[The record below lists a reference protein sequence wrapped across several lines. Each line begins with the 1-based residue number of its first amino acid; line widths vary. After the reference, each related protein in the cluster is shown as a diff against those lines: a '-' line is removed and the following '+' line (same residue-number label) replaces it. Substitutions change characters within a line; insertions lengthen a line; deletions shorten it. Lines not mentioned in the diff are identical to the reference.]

1 MTQLVVASLEVSPS
15 SAKFILFSLDRGVI
29 AEATSRY
36 APQVAYGP
44 TQDPHGILECALGA
58 LRREEAF
65 YTAPLRASFAEQV
78 GLPSGLPVIVG
89 CSDGAMNQLAI
100 GALHT
105 GVMSMS
111 VGTSRALI
119 G

>member
-1 MTQLVVASLEVSPS
+1 MD
-15 SAKFILFSLDRGVI
+15 SAKYVSSQVEFVFEALTGCARVSRSIASTGMLNIATLDWDDNHRRRGNS
-29 AEATSRY
+29 AGT
-36 APQVAYGP
+36 
-44 TQDPHGILECALGA
+44 TQSAGRGFH
-58 LRREEAF
+58 
-65 YTAPLRASFAEQV
+65 TAGLRASFAERL
-78 GLPSGLPVIVG
+78 GLPSGVPVTVG

-111 VGTSRALI
+111 VGTSGRL